1 MSATVDV
8 NVLLHASDSDT
19 AEHAAAQGLI
29 QRLVAGPALT
39 TLFWPVL
46 LSYLRI
52 ATNPRV
58 YDRPHSPADTVKVV
72 DGLLAAS
79 TVRVVGE
86 DANTWSV
93 YKHLDIGQPIRGDL
107 VPDAVIVAMMLS
119 NGVSTIYTRDRG
131 FRRFDGIKVVD
142 PFAAVE

>member
-8 NVLLHASDSDT
+8 NVLLHATDT
-19 AEHAAAQGLI
+19 DTPEHAQA
-29 QRLVAGPALT
+29 QRLIRRLRAGPALT

-58 YDRPHSPADTVKVV
+58 YDRPLAPADAIMVI
-72 DGLLAAS
+72 DGLLAVSA
-79 TVRVVGE
+79 VRVVGE
-86 DANTWSV
+86 DANTWST

-107 VPDAVIVAMMLS
+107 VPDAVIVAMMLTH
-119 NGVSTIYTRDRG
+119 GVSTIYTRDRG
-131 FRRFDGIKVVD
+131 FRRFDGIRVVD
-142 PFAAVE
+142 PFA

>member
-8 NVLLHASDSDT
+8 NVLLHASDAET
-19 AEHAAAQGLI
+19 AEHSAAAELI
-29 QRLVAGPALT
+29 VRLVTGPALT

-58 YDRPHSPADTVKVV
+58 YARPLPPSDVIGVV
-72 DGLLAAS
+72 DRLLAVPS
-79 TVRVVGE
+79 VRVGGE
-86 DANTWSV
+86 DSGMWAA
-93 YKHLDIGQPIRGDL
+93 YKHLSSGQPIRGDL
-107 VPDAVIVAMMLS
+107 VPDAVIVALMLS

-131 FRRFDGIKVVD
+131 FRRFDGITVVD
-142 PFAAVE
+142 PFA

>member
-8 NVLLHASDSDT
+8 NVLLHASDAET
-19 AEHAAAQGLI
+19 GEHAAAQELMARLI
-29 QRLVAGPALT
+29 RGPALT

-58 YDRPHSPADTVKVV
+58 YARPLASSDVIGVIDR
-72 DGLLAAS
+72 LLAVPS
-79 TVRVVGE
+79 VRVTGE
-86 DANTWSV
+86 DLGMWAA
-93 YKHLDIGQPIRGDL
+93 YKHLDVGQPIRGDL
-107 VPDAVIVAMMLS
+107 VPDAVIAALMLS

-131 FRRFDGIKVVD
+131 FRRFDGIAVID
-142 PFAAVE
+142 PFA

>member
-8 NVLLHASDSDT
+8 NVLLHASDAET
-19 AEHAAAQGLI
+19 AEHAAAKRLMV
-29 QRLVAGPALT
+29 RLVRGPALT
-39 TLFWPVL
+39 TLFWPVV

-58 YDRPHSPADTVKVV
+58 YARPLPPSDVIGLIDRV
-72 DGLLAAS
+72 LAVPS
-79 TVRVVGE
+79 VRVVGE
-86 DANTWSV
+86 NSGMWAA
-93 YKHLDIGQPIRGDL
+93 YQRLDIGQPIRGDL
-107 VPDAVIVAMMLS
+107 VPDAVIVALMLS

-142 PFAAVE
+142 PFA